1 MKKVRT
7 VSPEA
12 MQSMLRQIETAD
24 QRIMATFE
32 EMAVMEKA
40 MEIRLKAMRD
50 QMEEVMKWRS
60 AINFQVAVM
69 RKRIQMEG
77 NE

>member
-12 MQSMLRQIETAD
+12 MHSMLRQIETAD

-40 MEIRLKAMRD
+40 MQIRLKAMRD

>member
-50 QMEEVMKWRS
+50 QMEEVIKWRS
-60 AINFQVAVM
+60 AISFQVAVM